1 MRRCG
6 ALAHSQERH
15 EELEILGLVITF
27 HRNIFS
33 RAQRGNRMRD
43 WKTKKKHGIHF
54 IEAGSGPLFVL
65 YHGGAG
71 SHTHWTRNIEALS
84 QKFTVRAL
92 DLPGYGNSDP
102 TNKEYSALEYIKAM
116 VPKMNALTDDVGRF
130 HLMGFSFGG
139 ALAAGIAAELGHRV
153 EKLTLVAPGGFGN
166 PIGRTL
172 DMRRLPKGDL
182 NLPEV
187 RETLRHNLLQM
198 MINDEAN
205 IEEDTLLLQLA
216 NSRRTGFNSAKLSLS
231 DLTPGNIEKATAK
244 IQLIWG
250 DADKLAH
257 PSPQDRARLI
267 REVKPEIQAHFVRG
281 GGHWVAYECPKV
293 VNALVLN
300 FHTN

>member
-1 MRRCG
+1 MK
-6 ALAHSQERH
+6 
-15 EELEILGLVITF
+15 
-27 HRNIFS
+27 
-33 RAQRGNRMRD
+33 D
-43 WKTKKKHGIHF
+43 WKTKKKHGINF
-54 IEAGSGPLFVL
+54 VETGSGPLFVMC
-65 YHGGAG
+65 HGGAG
-71 SHTHWTRNIEALS
+71 SYTHWTHNIAALS

-92 DLPGYGNSDP
+92 DLPGYGDSDP
-102 TNKEYSALEYIKAM
+102 TNKKYTAAEYVAAM
-116 VPKMNALTDDVGRF
+116 VPKMYALTADVSRF

-139 ALAAGIAAELGHRV
+139 ALAAGIAAELGDRV

-182 NLPEV
+182 NIPEV

-198 MINDEAN
+198 MINDETK
-205 IEEDTLLLQLA
+205 IGEDTLLLQLA